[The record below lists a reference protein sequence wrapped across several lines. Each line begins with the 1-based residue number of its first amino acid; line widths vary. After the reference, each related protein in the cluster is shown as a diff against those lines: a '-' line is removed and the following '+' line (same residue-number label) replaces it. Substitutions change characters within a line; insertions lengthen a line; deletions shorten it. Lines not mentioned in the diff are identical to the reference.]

1 MYKLSQHINPNK
13 IFIINRSELEG
24 RLDAQFY
31 REAFNFDS
39 FSKLSNY
46 ALVKGGKRIPLGMD
60 YAAEETPYLYLR
72 VADINIENAV
82 NYNTF
87 KFIDQSIF
95 DILERYEIKENDLA
109 ISIAGTIG
117 KTILLKNIPTGKRVI
132 LTENCAKIII
142 KDSNIL
148 AEYLELVLN
157 LSIVQKQIELNYIQT
172 TIPKLGLD
180 RINNLKLPPFPNK
193 SIQQQI
199 IDIYQT
205 AYQQKQEKETQAQ
218 ALLASI
224 DDYLLGELGITI
236 PTENIVYEPV
246 DLYGFE
252 LNKHNSLV
260 KKGRLFLTGFRE
272 IGGGRFDPEYISKI
286 HYIESLQSK
295 YPFIAMKDIL
305 VKQPQYGAN
314 EEAIDGNCQIDT
326 RYIRITDIDEI
337 GNLKQSGWKTA
348 VNIEEQYSLSYN
360 DVLFARSGSVG
371 KCYIHK
377 ETSNPAIFAG
387 YLIRFVFNEK
397 VNPDY
402 IFYYC
407 NSKLYWFWIR
417 AIQRPAVQS
426 NINSEE
432 YKSLKIPLPPLEK
445 QNKIVQYIS
454 EIRKQV
460 KDLQIEATNILY
472 HAKEKVEQIIL
483 Q

>member
-1 MYKLSQHINPNK
+1 
-13 IFIINRSELEG
+13 
-24 RLDAQFY
+24 
-31 REAFNFDS
+31 
-39 FSKLSNY
+39 
-46 ALVKGGKRIPLGMD
+46 
-60 YAAEETPYLYLR
+60 
-72 VADINIENAV
+72 
-82 NYNTF
+82 
-87 KFIDQSIF
+87 
-95 DILERYEIKENDLA
+95 
-109 ISIAGTIG
+109 
-117 KTILLKNIPTGKRVI
+117 
-132 LTENCAKIII
+132 
-142 KDSNIL
+142 
-148 AEYLELVLN
+148 
-157 LSIVQKQIELNYIQT
+157 
-172 TIPKLGLD
+172 
-180 RINNLKLPPFPNK
+180 
-193 SIQQQI
+193 
-199 IDIYQT
+199 
-205 AYQQKQEKETQAQ
+205 
-218 ALLASI
+218 
-224 DDYLLGELGITI
+224 
-236 PTENIVYEPV
+236 
-246 DLYGFE
+246 
-252 LNKHNSLV
+252 
-260 KKGRLFLTGFRE
+260 LTGFRE